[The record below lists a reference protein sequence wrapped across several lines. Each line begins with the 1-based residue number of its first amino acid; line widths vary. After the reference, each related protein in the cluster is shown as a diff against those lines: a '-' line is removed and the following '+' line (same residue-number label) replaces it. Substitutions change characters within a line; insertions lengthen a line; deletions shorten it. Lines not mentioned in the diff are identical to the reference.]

1 MMLLDYIRSL
11 PVYSELVNVH
21 STGEGNL
28 LEITDTD
35 TAEAQI
41 SFFIWAL
48 GRSETFDVLEI
59 GTNKGLW
66 GLLLS
71 VIRPNVGLT
80 TIDINPDSA
89 KAADILADST
99 DLDCV
104 YFLCGNSMD
113 ILPGLHTRFDFAWVD
128 GHHGY
133 EYALSDL
140 THCARLGIPYIAIDD
155 TNTGS
160 VLDAV
165 NNFLETTQYV
175 EVPNPFIDRDTR
187 KALLLKR
194 IT

>member
-11 PVYSELVNVH
+11 PVYTELINVH

-28 LEITDTD
+28 LEITDTS

-48 GRSETFDVLEI
+48 GQSETFDVLEI

-89 KAADILADST
+89 KAADILADKT
-99 DLDCV
+99 NLDCV

-113 ILPGLHTRFDFAWVD
+113 ILPSLKTGFDFAWVD

-133 EYALSDL
+133 EFALSDL
-140 THCARLGIPYIAIDD
+140 QNCARLGIPYIAIDD
-155 TNTGS
+155 TNMGS
-160 VLDAV
+160 VMQAVTTFLD
-165 NNFLETTQYV
+165 TMPYT
-175 EVPNPFIDRDTR
+175 EVPNPFITRDAR
-187 KALLLKR
+187 KARLLKAHD
-194 IT
+194 